1 MNTDD
6 DIQLH
11 GLETIELNL
20 SLERPQ
26 EHEPSDAL
34 MVVSASG
41 SMDTSASAFMMV

>member
-11 GLETIELNL
+11 GLETIERNL
-20 SLERPQ
+20 SLERPE
-26 EHEPSDAL
+26 EHEASEAL

-41 SMDTSASAFMMV
+41 FMDTSASGFMMV